1 MPIKIRKPV
10 HSVPVS
16 KQIVF
21 LQRETRPK
29 TKHCMF
35 NLFCDP
41 VSLNDKGDLV
51 DTVQIV
57 H

>member
-29 TKHCMF
+29 TKHCLF